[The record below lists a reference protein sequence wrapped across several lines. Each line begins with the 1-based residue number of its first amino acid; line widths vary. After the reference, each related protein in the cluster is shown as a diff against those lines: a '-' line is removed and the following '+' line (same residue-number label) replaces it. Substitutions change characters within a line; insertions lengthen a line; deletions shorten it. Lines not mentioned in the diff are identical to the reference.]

1 MWSSC
6 CWWSC
11 EWECLTFKNILEL
24 YLECDHYVVGGHASE
39 TVGGRRRENA
49 QTTFPHT
56 SVMFYRSGETPNAF
70 QYIHICIAIYLY
82 VTISF
87 SAHIGIID
95 FIFINVV
102 TQHTH
107 RTGSQYIHMCVS
119 KPRYIF
125 HPIIL
130 FHSRSYILKVRVLGV
145 CTTIFAFSSINIC

>member
-1 MWSSC
+1 MWFRMWSLC
-6 CWWSC
+6 CWWSW
-11 EWECLTFKNILEL
+11 EWDC
-24 YLECDHYVVGGHASE
+24 
-39 TVGGRRRENA
+39 GRRRENA

-130 FHSRSYILKVRVLGV
+130 FHSRSYIQKVRVLGV